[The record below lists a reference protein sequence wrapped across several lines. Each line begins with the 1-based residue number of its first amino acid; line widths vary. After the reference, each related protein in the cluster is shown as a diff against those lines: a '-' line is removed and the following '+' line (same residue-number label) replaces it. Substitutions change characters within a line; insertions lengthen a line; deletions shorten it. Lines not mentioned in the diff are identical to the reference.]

1 MIIQWQIIMA
11 KTEVDGV
18 KLLISS
24 YNLHDALLSWTHPL
38 MVSNLKFTSISVK
51 VHTWM
56 CPNKHDTIM
65 QCKLFLSHT
74 DGVSCKVKRWWLGEY
89 SITVL
94 LQTLQLVQNE
104 PVFLCT
110 ACGSD
115 LLAQKKKELD
125 CKCVSMPLL
134 LNNNYKIVASLT

>member
-1 MIIQWQIIMA
+1 MWFMSCS
-11 KTEVDGV
+11 V
-18 KLLISS
+18 
-24 YNLHDALLSWTHPL
+24 WTHQL
-38 MVSNLKFTSISVK
+38 VVSNVRKFNRLGRGTRVASGQCNHLSMVATVHLDLHLWRCIHEC
-51 VHTWM
+51 VHTS
-56 CPNKHDTIM
+56 TT
-65 QCKLFLSHT
+65 QSCKPLLSHT

-110 ACGSD
+110 ASGSD

-125 CKCVSMPLL
+125 CKCMSMSLL